1 MSRLVFCSDLE
12 KIYKGIGDN
21 LALLIQWTSTFFAAI
36 GVGLFRDWRLALVL
50 LGVTPL
56 LALSGGMFAK
66 VCVCVMDEYHLHNFL
81 RIKFNYYCSSILHDR
96 RARLCKYI
104 YTRGIITMYAG
115 S

>member
-1 MSRLVFCSDLE
+1 MFIVLVLFYAFVLLAFFVTFCCFFFCSDLE

-56 LALSGGMFAK
+56 LALSGGIFAK
-66 VCVCVMDEYHLHNFL
+66 VCVCVCVCVCGWMSTICTIF
-81 RIKFNYYCSSILHDR
+81 
-96 RARLCKYI
+96 
-104 YTRGIITMYAG
+104 
-115 S
+115 

>member
-1 MSRLVFCSDLE
+1 MLLGITFLSHFVCFCSDLE

-66 VCVCVMDEYHLHNFL
+66 VCVC
-81 RIKFNYYCSSILHDR
+81 
-96 RARLCKYI
+96 
-104 YTRGIITMYAG
+104 GG
-115 S
+115 GGGG